1 MNLFKSLAGILNVD
15 SDMTIVVRKTSSGNL
30 VVSTSVKNNAVSDTA
45 KDIIAPF
52 VVSGTP
58 DELDAEFV
66 GTITAP
72 MEQSVGLQ
80 TSMQNFEASKKAA
93 QAKSQ
98 AATEAKKKEADEK
111 SKALKEANANVEKA
125 KKLEA
130 EHKYKEA
137 VKLYEAALPNVLASE
152 KPKIQTAIDRC
163 KKKDQPDIFS
173 SAFDFDA
180 APAAEETKEAE
191 EEPAAEEAAEEPT
204 EETEEPEESEETEE
218 GASDDTNPLN
228 FGEE

>member
-15 SDMTIVVRKTSSGNL
+15 SDMTIVVRKTASGNL

-58 DELDAEFV
+58 DELDSEFV
-66 GTITAP
+66 GTIAAP

-98 AATEAKKKEADEK
+98 AAAEAKKKEADEK
-111 SKALKEANANVEKA
+111 SKALKEANATVEKA

-130 EHKYKEA
+130 EHKWGEA
-137 VKLYEAALPNVLASE
+137 VKLYESALPNVLASE
-152 KPKIQTAIDRC
+152 KAKIQAAIDRC
-163 KKKDQPDIFS
+163 KKKDQPDIFG
-173 SAFDFDA
+173 SAFDDEPETA
-180 APAAEETKEAE
+180 AEEPAPAAEEET
-191 EEPAAEEAAEEPT
+191 PA
-204 EETEEPEESEETEE
+204 EETEKEPETAEVDE
-218 GASDDTNPLN
+218 GDDNSDINPLD
-228 FGEE
+228 FEEE